1 MMPGLRER
9 KKADTRRALTDAV
22 LRLSVEH
29 GFDKVTVDQVAA
41 ATGVS
46 PRTFFNYFPSREAAL
61 IGDPAEMNQRL
72 REAFEARPAT
82 ESMSTAAGQAL
93 LESLSQELS
102 EPWRLF
108 ARARLAASV
117 PSVSAQQ
124 LAAFMQIEAYLAGL
138 VRERTGLPAGHLYPS
153 LVAGAVSLSL
163 RLSVMHWVGVTPGD
177 PCVELPGPA
186 VVPPPAAAL
195 HDHFLTLLAQLDR
208 GLAAPAR

>member
-1 MMPGLRER
+1 MTPGLRER

-29 GFDKVTVDQVAA
+29 GFDRVSVDQVATA
-41 ATGVS
+41 AGVS

-72 REAFEARPAT
+72 REAFEARPST

-93 LESLSQELS
+93 LQALSPELS

-108 ARARLAASV
+108 ARTRLAASV

-138 VRERTGLPAGHLYPS
+138 VRERTGLAAGHIYPG

-177 PCVELPGPA
+177 PCSDLPGRA
-186 VVPPPAAAL
+186 AGPPPAADL
-195 HDHFLTLLAQLDR
+195 HEHFLTLLGQLDR
-208 GLAAPAR
+208 GLATPAC